1 MNCLLIESQY
11 FGTINYYKKLIE
23 SNNIQIEAH
32 DYFVKMSFRN
42 RTVIPGANGLI
53 QLTVPIENGRN
64 HKQLMHVAKISYREN
79 WIIQHIRSI
88 DSCYNRA
95 PFFEYY
101 RDDLFNILNKKHEC
115 LLELNME
122 LLNWLLKQY
131 KINLNLHL
139 TDSFQANYLPPV
151 IDYRNQ
157 ILPKNYQ
164 HSDVGNLKYLQV
176 FEDRIGF
183 KSNMSIIDLLFCA
196 GPTAVNLLTSNENQ

>member
-1 MNCLLIESQY
+1 MSSILIESQY
-11 FGTINYYKKLIE
+11 FGTINYYNKLIE
-23 SNNIQIEAH
+23 YDNIQIEAH

-64 HKQLMHVAKISYREN
+64 HKQLMHAVKISYREN
-79 WIIQHIRSI
+79 WIIQHKRTI

-101 RDDLFNILNKKHEC
+101 RDALFSILNKKHEC

-122 LLNWLLKQY
+122 LLNWTLNQC
-131 KINLNLHL
+131 KINLNVQL
-139 TDSFQANYLPPV
+139 TDSFQANYLPSV
-151 IDYRNQ
+151 MDYRNQ

-164 HSDVGNLKYLQV
+164 HSNLSDLKYLQV

-183 KSNMSIIDLLFCA
+183 KPNMSIIDLLFCA
-196 GPTAVNLLTSNENQ
+196 GPTAINLLTSNENQ

>member
-1 MNCLLIESQY
+1 MSALLIESQY
-11 FGTINYYKKLIE
+11 FGTISYYKKIFE
-23 SNNIQIEAH
+23 YKNIQIEAY

-64 HKQLMHVAKISYREN
+64 HKQFMHAVKISYREN
-79 WIIQHIRSI
+79 WIIQHIRAI

-101 RDDLFNILNKKHEC
+101 RDDLFKILNKKHEF
-115 LLELNME
+115 LLDLNME
-122 LLNWLLKQY
+122 LLNWLLKQCRI
-131 KINLNLHL
+131 KLNVQL

-151 IDYRNQ
+151 YDYRNQ

-164 HSDVGNLKYLQV
+164 NSNVADIKYLQV
-176 FEDRIGF
+176 FEERIGF
-183 KSNMSIIDLLFCA
+183 LPNMSIIDLLFCA
-196 GPTAVNLLTSNENQ
+196 GPTAINLLISNDNQ